1 MRNEGA
7 GDMVEGRD
15 AEIAEIETAEMRS
28 RAGRASAV
36 ERGS

>member
-15 AEIAEIETAEMRS
+15 AEIAEMRS